1 MPMLILPLQSPVAPA
16 RGFPFIEPFHGSGDQ
31 QGHVETHNGKEAAM
45 FARTLIASV
54 LSASFLAA
62 SFAGVAEAGPKQKI
76 SGNQAPQGSMDGWPQ
91 TLDEL
96 ENAYNCGPYADRE
109 SAKKCKK

>member
-1 MPMLILPLQSPVAPA
+1 MLILPLQSPVAPA

-54 LSASFLAA
+54 LSASFLTA

-76 SGNQAPQGSMDGWPQ
+76 SG
-91 TLDEL
+91 DEL

-109 SAKKCKK
+109 SAKKCKKEPAHAVCRRL